1 MESNGWENFNVN
13 KLMEVLSEILSE
25 KYGCKIT
32 MTAIPRDQATPELLE
47 RDAEIK
53 RKREAELNKTA
64 PKKAP
69 KKAS

>member
-32 MTAIPRDQATPELLE
+32 MTAIPRDQATPEQLAH
-47 RDAEIK
+47 DAEIK
-53 RKREAELNKTA
+53 RKREAERNKTA
-64 PKKAP
+64 TKKEP
-69 KKAS
+69 RKAS